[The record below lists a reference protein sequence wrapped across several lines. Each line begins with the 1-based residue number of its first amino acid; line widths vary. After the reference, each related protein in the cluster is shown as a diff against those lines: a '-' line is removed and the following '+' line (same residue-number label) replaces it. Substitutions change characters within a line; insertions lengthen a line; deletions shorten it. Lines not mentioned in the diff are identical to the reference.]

1 MTTLVE
7 DLKRSIAQLEEE
19 APSSRLLKDFR
30 EQLAAIEYS
39 DGKTAEQL
47 YYSGNPVVPTC
58 PPVTDDPML
67 PAMKGL
73 EQELNKISAQVINRV
88 HSGEN

>member
-67 PAMKGL
+67 PPGKQTTPKPEEVAPKD
-73 EQELNKISAQVINRV
+73 Q
-88 HSGEN
+88 GEEEEK

>member
-1 MTTLVE
+1 MRFKPNLTDDSPEKSAIPTSE
-7 DLKRSIAQLEEE
+7 
-19 APSSRLLKDFR
+19 SS
-30 EQLAAIEYS
+30 
-39 DGKTAEQL
+39 
-47 YYSGNPVVPTC
+47 PTSQ
-58 PPVTDDPML
+58 PATDDPML